1 MLWRR
6 SFPADVTV
14 AGAQVNL
21 LTFVNLNAV
30 TPALAPA
37 HFAGGI
43 EDLAK
48 QNSAAAIRLNA

>member
-21 LTFVNLNAV
+21 LTSVNLNAV
-30 TPALAPA
+30 TPAHAPA

-48 QNSAAAIRLNA
+48 QNSAAIRLNA